1 MGARLEKGRL
11 EGRFPR
17 RERGSRQGRLVTGE
31 VALELGHVRGAIGL
45 APWHFS
51 WSALAVFLSLSYPT
65 LLLGHSL
72 GMHRRFIH
80 RTFDCPKPVERT
92 LVWLGVLVGM
102 AGPFGILRIHDL
114 RDWAQREPQC
124 HDFFA
129 HRRGIWVDALWQLH
143 CAFRFENPPRFVIEP
158 EFARDPWYRFM
169 EATWPLHQ
177 VGLAAALYLLGGIDW
192 VIWGVFVRV
201 TVSVTSHWVVT
212 YFAHNPGPGR
222 WLVRGAGVQACNL
235 PSWGFL
241 THGECWHNNH
251 HAFPESARLG
261 IERGQLDPGWI
272 VLRFL
277 EQLGLTSNLGVPR
290 AEEQRDDLRQISI
303 PTDDAPLATD
313 AHTKPPVDV

>member
-1 MGARLEKGRL
+1 MRK
-11 EGRFPR
+11 
-17 RERGSRQGRLVTGE
+17 E
-31 VALELGHVRGAIGL
+31 VWRVDGRGASPLHGDVVWAPGKSLWNSCMYLGSIAL

-51 WSALAVFLSLSYPT
+51 WSALGVFLALSYPT
-65 LLLGHSL
+65 LLLGHSI
-72 GMHRRFIH
+72 GMHRRLIH
-80 RTFDCPKPVERT
+80 RAFECPKPVERA

-143 CAFRFENPPRFVIEP
+143 CTFRFTDPPRFVVEP

-169 EATWPLHQ
+169 ESTWPLHQ
-177 VGLAAALYLLGGIDW
+177 VVLGVALYALGGLDW
-192 VIWGVFVRV
+192 VVWGVFVRV

-212 YFAHNPGPGR
+212 YFAHSPGPGR
-222 WLVRGAGVQACNL
+222 WLVRGAGVQAANL
-235 PSWGFL
+235 AGWGFL

-261 IERGQLDPGWI
+261 IEDGQLDTGWL
-272 VLRFL
+272 VLRLL
-277 EQLGLTSNLGVPR
+277 EKWHLASHLGAPR
-290 AEEQRDDLRQISI
+290 GDSLRDDLFLRG
-303 PTDDAPLATD
+303 DATAVPCNGA
-313 AHTKPPVDV
+313 